1 MSMPGSRAYM
11 REILRE
17 YPKAKKKPPED
28 RTDRE
33 SQLIAVVDRTL
44 SEIERMRDG
53 RHRVELIRL
62 TYFER
67 SHTLYGAALTIPISE
82 RQAKKWNNTLMMVMA
97 EKMKLL

>member
-1 MSMPGSRAYM
+1 MSMPGRRAYM
-11 REILRE
+11 REMLRE